1 MAKIQHVLVAIPADE
16 AHRAKLEAAA
26 PEAKFEYRSPK
37 EITLQDAQKADVVIG
52 NCPPALLK
60 DSPNLKWVQLN
71 SAGTDGY
78 TTPGA
83 LPQGTILTN
92 ATGAYGLTISEHM
105 LALTLSLMKNLPA
118 YRDNQGKKLW
128 KDAGPVRSVYGST
141 VLILG
146 LGDIGGEFARKV
158 KALGG
163 YTIGIR
169 RTKAQKPDFLDELYQ
184 MDALDSLLPRADV
197 VAMVLP
203 GTEATCHVMNKE
215 RLLLMKKDA
224 ILVNVGRGNAIDPTA
239 LYEVMKEGHLWGA
252 GLDVTEPEP
261 LPEESPLWT
270 LPNVEI
276 TPHSSGGFH
285 LQETYERIVNIAL
298 RNLANYQQDKPMENI
313 VDFTTGYRVVK

>member
-1 MAKIQHVLVAIPADE
+1 MKIQNVLVAIPADE

-26 PEAKFEYRSPK
+26 PGAAFQYIPAKEVTK
-37 EITLQDAQKADVVIG
+37 EDAQKADVVIG
-52 NCPPALLK
+52 NVAPALLTG
-60 DSPNLKWVQLN
+60 SPNLKWVQLN

-78 TTPGA
+78 TTDGA
-83 LPQGTILTN
+83 LPKGTILTN

-105 LALTLSLMKNLPA
+105 LALTLSLMKHLPT
-118 YRDNQGKKLW
+118 YRDRQADKLW
-128 KDAGPVRSVYGST
+128 KDAGPVKSVYGST

-146 LGDIGGEFARKV
+146 LGDIGGEYARKV

-163 YTIGIR
+163 YTIGVR
-169 RTKAQKPDFLDELYQ
+169 RTKAQKPDYLDELHQ
-184 MDALDSLLPRADV
+184 MDSLDSLLPRADV

-203 GTEATCHVMNKE
+203 GTDATRHVMNKE
-215 RLLLMKKDA
+215 RLLRMKKDA
-224 ILVNVGRGNAIDPTA
+224 ILVNVGRGNAIDPQA
-239 LYEVMKEGHLWGA
+239 LYEVMKGGHLWGA

-261 LPEESPLWT
+261 LPVESPLWE
-270 LPNVEI
+270 LPNLEI

-298 RNLANYQQDKPMENI
+298 RNLGHYGKDEPMENI